1 MLLKEVNKKRYTA
14 AQVVETMQAEGYPT
28 FKLHNH
34 TELWKRLDAKDPAK
48 GFGCAGD
55 YKGTWVWFDAWLA
68 RVRAHC
74 QEQGEKY
81 K

>member
-1 MLLKEVNKKRYTA
+1 MLLKEVTKKRFTPK
-14 AQVVETMQAEGYPT
+14 QVVEIMQGEGYPAFT
-28 FKLHNH
+28 QHYH
-34 TELWKRLDAKDPAK
+34 TQLWKSLDAKDPAK

-55 YKGTWVWFDAWLA
+55 YKGTWVWFDAWAA

-74 QEQGEKY
+74 QEQGDKY